1 MKFDTLKL
9 GDTEVIRGLFTETF
23 TDSEGPSEGVL
34 VGNLA
39 QELMTETGA
48 RDIYGFV
55 AVEAEK
61 TIGCIFFTRLTF
73 GNDINA
79 FLLAPVA
86 IHPDYQGQGI
96 GQGLIGFGIKKLKAN
111 GVELVM
117 TYGDPGFYSKVGF
130 KPVSEATVNPPL
142 QLSLP
147 EGWLGQSLAGD
158 SVNPA
163 TGRPACVK
171 AFNKPEY
178 W

>member
-1 MKFDTLKL
+1 MKFDTLKF
-9 GDTEVIRGLFTETF
+9 GDTEVIRGLFTDTF
-23 TDSEGPSEGVL
+23 TDSEGPSEGAL
-34 VGNLA
+34 IGNLA
-39 QELMTETGA
+39 QELMTETEA

-73 GNDINA
+73 ENDINA

-86 IHPDYQGQGI
+86 IHTDYQGQGI
-96 GQGLIGFGIKKLKAN
+96 GQGLIGFGINKLKAN

-117 TYGDPGFYSKVGF
+117 TYGDPRFYSKVGF
-130 KPVSEATVNPPL
+130 KPVSEATINPPL

-147 EGWLGQSLAGD
+147 EGWLGQSLSGD
-158 SVNPA
+158 SVKPV